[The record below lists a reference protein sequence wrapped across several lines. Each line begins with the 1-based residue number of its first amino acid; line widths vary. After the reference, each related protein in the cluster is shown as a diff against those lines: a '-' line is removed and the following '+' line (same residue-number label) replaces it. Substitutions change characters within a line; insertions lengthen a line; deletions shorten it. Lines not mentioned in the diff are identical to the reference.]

1 MFFLF
6 LFLFLYIKSRHVQ
19 KWREQR
25 IIITANQKSRQTE
38 TYNKGI
44 CSCSCFAC
52 SLVAGKTEIWWGPPR
67 LLPVSPLCSCHNASS
82 LSHSALSSSR
92 ACRGILISLL
102 RCFRSFVLSFSKT
115 YTCTRGARI
124 LGVNSSRCRLFFFVQ
139 HAFACSRLESPST
152 SKTSPWLSVTAP
164 PQNRHRELVPLGQSS
179 SPASIKTIVVSD
191 GVLVRPS
198 SGLQHFFRHFFLL
211 SPLAEGCTTL
221 AAAAAAAASVPVA
234 APPESACS
242 HQSRA

>member
-1 MFFLF
+1 MFFLFLF

-124 LGVNSSRCRLFFFVQ
+124 LGVNSSRCRLFFF
-139 HAFACSRLESPST
+139 
-152 SKTSPWLSVTAP
+152 
-164 PQNRHRELVPLGQSS
+164 
-179 SPASIKTIVVSD
+179 
-191 GVLVRPS
+191 
-198 SGLQHFFRHFFLL
+198 
-211 SPLAEGCTTL
+211 CTTCICVQP
-221 AAAAAAAASVPVA
+221 S
-234 APPESACS
+234 
-242 HQSRA
+242 

>member
-44 CSCSCFAC
+44 CSCSCFTC

-82 LSHSALSSSR
+82 LSHSALSSLR

-124 LGVNSSRCRLFFFVQ
+124 LGVNSSRCRLFFFLYNM
-139 HAFACSRLESPST
+139 HLRAA
-152 SKTSPWLSVTAP
+152 
-164 PQNRHRELVPLGQSS
+164 
-179 SPASIKTIVVSD
+179 
-191 GVLVRPS
+191 VLKV
-198 SGLQHFFRHFFLL
+198 H
-211 SPLAEGCTTL
+211 
-221 AAAAAAAASVPVA
+221 
-234 APPESACS
+234 
-242 HQSRA
+242 

>member
-1 MFFLF
+1 M
-6 LFLFLYIKSRHVQ
+6 
-19 KWREQR
+19 
-25 IIITANQKSRQTE
+25 
-38 TYNKGI
+38 
-44 CSCSCFAC
+44 
-52 SLVAGKTEIWWGPPR
+52 
-67 LLPVSPLCSCHNASS
+67 
-82 LSHSALSSSR
+82 
-92 ACRGILISLL
+92 LL
-102 RCFRSFVLSFSKT
+102 RCRIPLFPHRVLVVAFSSHCCDVFAHSFSPFQK
-115 YTCTRGARI
+115 RI
-124 LGVNSSRCRLFFFVQ
+124 HAPEEQGSLGSILLAAGFFFVVQ